1 MSNID
6 ITKAPK
12 RNGGAPTQGGSASR
26 DGSAYRGGSVYFDTL
41 GCPKNVNDSEYA
53 AGLLERAGF
62 SIVDDPEDADFIIVN
77 TCAFI
82 EDAKKESIEHI
93 FDMNNARREG
103 AKLVVAGC
111 LAQRYAKEL
120 FDDLPEA
127 DCFVGVNEYEKLP
140 EILIG
145 IAADGRREVYAGS
158 CGSGT
163 LVRASRRFSSSP
175 YSSTLK
181 IAEGCNNRCTYC
193 VIPEIRGK
201 YRSKRIED
209 CVAEAGEMAAA
220 GCRELVLIAQDT
232 TYYGIDIYGKQMLP
246 ELLRRLCD
254 IDGIE
259 WIRLMYCYDERITDE
274 LIDTIAAE
282 PKICKYIDIPLQHAS
297 DRVLKAMN
305 RHTTRE
311 SIENTV
317 NKLRKR
323 VPGIRIR
330 TTFIVGFP
338 GETEEDYEEL
348 ADFIEKEKFDRLG
361 VFAYSREEG
370 TPAAEM
376 PCQIDEDV
384 KQSRL
389 DGIMTRQM
397 EISRAH
403 NEEMIGKTYRVLVD
417 GKDEDGSYYGRTEY
431 DAPEIDNSVI
441 FTSEAEHEQGDFAD
455 VKITD
460 AFDYDISGEEI

>member
-1 MSNID
+1 MMSNNSD
-6 ITKAPK
+6 NTCDTRGASGAA
-12 RNGGAPTQGGSASR
+12 GGIRP
-26 DGSAYRGGSVYFDTL
+26 GSVYFDTL

-53 AGLLERAGF
+53 AGMLERAGF
-62 SIVDDPEDADFIIVN
+62 DIADDPADADFIIVN

-93 FDMNNARREG
+93 FNMNALKRGG
-103 AKLVVAGC
+103 AKLIVAGC
-111 LAQRYAKEL
+111 LAQRYAEEL

-140 EILIG
+140 EILKG
-145 IAADGRREVYAGS
+145 LSADGRRAVFAGA
-158 CGSGT
+158 CGADT
-163 LVRASRRFSSSP
+163 LARASRRFSSRP

-181 IAEGCNNRCTYC
+181 IAEGCDNRCTYC
-193 VIPEIRGK
+193 VIPDIRGK
-201 YRSKRIED
+201 YRSKSMED
-209 CVAEAGEMAAA
+209 CVSEAEELAAA

-232 TYYGIDIYGKQMLP
+232 TYYGLDLYGKQMLP
-246 ELLRRLCD
+246 ELLRRLCAV
-254 IDGIE
+254 DGIE

-274 LIDTIAAE
+274 LIETIADE

-305 RHTTRE
+305 RHTSRR
-311 SIENTV
+311 SIEETV
-317 NKLRKR
+317 TRLRSR
-323 VPGIRIR
+323 VLGIRIR

-338 GETEEDYEEL
+338 GESDEDYEQL
-348 ADFIEKEKFDRLG
+348 VDFIEDEKFDRLG

-370 TPAAEM
+370 TPAARM
-376 PCQIDEDV
+376 RGQIDDDV
-384 KQSRL
+384 KQARL

-403 NEEMIGKTYRVLVD
+403 NEEMIGKTYRVMVD
-417 GKDEDGSYYGRTEY
+417 GKDEDGSYYGRTMY
-431 DAPEIDNSVI
+431 DAPEIDNSVL
-441 FTSEAEHEQGDFAD
+441 FTSRRPLERGDFAD
-455 VKITD
+455 VLITD